1 MFKTKSLVFFIFLLG
16 IFNFFSINCFG
27 MHEVFGRN
35 NEEKSYKDKSFYFD
49 CYDER
54 ENDVDS
60 FKFEDLALN
69 SIKENILEKEEKSN
83 FSFKPDNIFND
94 EFNNISQFLQNKR
107 EPTLNF
113 ENLFK
118 TKTNNKNVK
127 ECNLTKNKEKI
138 IEKNE
143 KEKTLKA
150 KEIKIENEENNI
162 HNLTKNKEKIIE
174 KNEKEKTLKAKEIKI
189 ENEDDSIHNLIKK
202 QEKVIEQNENF
213 NKFFIEQ
220 LNLKNSELNKTVNL
234 KNKQKDILFLG
245 CRYFFNFSNESF
257 KDINKDLKQYY
268 LELFKYMLE
277 KDMINKKNYYPDN
290 LKIYLKMLN
299 PQYKNLNE
307 FLNFYLSSKDDKN
320 IFLILGEFAK
330 NFNNLKRKIK
340 YMNLALKDLDV
351 VKEMFLGSLDEL
363 DYSIKENC
371 NESHNEFINNFKD
384 NIKNSVIE
392 KIDKIK
398 DENIYIYFVE
408 IFNYIEAQ
416 KNSFLA
422 NIKCFD
428 KNDKIKNVINSFNRL
443 RDIFLI
449 DEFKYYICCY
459 KDFLKNYNKCSK
471 DILKLIDSLDLEEF
485 KKIVNG
491 IHNIFET
498 FNVSEDK
505 INFNNNFK
513 FLYNIKLKLKDG
525 FKDNGII
532 NLCNTVLVSLILY
545 NLEKENLAFD
555 VGIIN
560 NVYYY
565 DRKENC
571 YALKF
576 DVLPFKE
583 KNEQN
588 KKIENILK
596 NCLDC
601 FNEKNKNI
609 IKSVSLDCVYDI
621 EN

>member
-60 FKFEDLALN
+60 SKFEDLALN

-94 EFNNISQFLQNKR
+94 ESNNISQFLQNKR
-107 EPTLNF
+107 EATLNF

-118 TKTNNKNVK
+118 TKTNNKNLK
-127 ECNLTKNKEKI
+127 EYNLTKNKDKE

-150 KEIKIENEENNI
+150 KEIKIEKEDNNI
-162 HNLTKNKEKIIE
+162 C
-174 KNEKEKTLKAKEIKI
+174 
-189 ENEDDSIHNLIKK
+189 NLIKK

-213 NKFFIEQ
+213 NKLFIEQ

-340 YMNLALKDLDV
+340 YMNLGLKDLDV

-392 KIDKIK
+392 KINKIK
-398 DENIYIYFVE
+398 NENIYIYFVE
-408 IFNYIEAQ
+408 IFNYIESQ

-428 KNDKIKNVINSFNRL
+428 KNDKIKTVINSFNRL

-449 DEFKYYICCY
+449 DEFKYYIGCY

-471 DILKLIDSLDLEEF
+471 DILKLIDRLDLEEF

-491 IHNIFET
+491 IHNIFEI
-498 FNVSEDK
+498 FSVSEDK

-555 VGIIN
+555 VGVIN

-609 IKSVSLDCVYDI
+609 IKSVGLDCVYDI
-621 EN
+621 NN